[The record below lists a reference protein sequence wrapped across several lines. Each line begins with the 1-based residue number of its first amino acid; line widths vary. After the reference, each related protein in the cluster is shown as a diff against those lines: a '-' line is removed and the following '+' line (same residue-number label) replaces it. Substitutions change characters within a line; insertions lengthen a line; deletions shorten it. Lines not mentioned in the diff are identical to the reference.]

1 MNDIVIPGGVIP
13 DGLLPSYREQS
24 DAVRARFDS
33 LKSRE
38 VILTVS
44 KLHKTFE
51 SEGKTTLAL
60 KDINFSTHRRE
71 FLCVVGPS
79 GCGKSTLVRIL
90 AGLEEHSSGDVL
102 LQGQPVSG
110 PGRDRG
116 MVFQGYTL
124 FPWLTVKKNVMFG
137 LEVNG
142 HGKLECEREAM
153 QWLQLVGLEK
163 FADVYPH
170 QLSGGMKQRVAI
182 VRALANQPRI
192 LLMDEPF
199 GALDAQTRA
208 RMQAHLL
215 EIWRKIDITIV
226 FITHDLDEAIFLA
239 DRILV
244 LSAHPGEIQEL
255 IEVPVPRPRSVAQ
268 IVSAPFLA
276 TKARLEE
283 LIYAGA
289 HDSAEEEDY
298 PIMGR
303 MTHVTDNVE

>member
-1 MNDIVIPGGVIP
+1 MNQFVMPRP
-13 DGLLPSYREQS
+13 PTTYLEQS
-24 DAVRARFDS
+24 PDVRARFDR
-33 LKSRE
+33 LKTRDI
-38 VILTVS
+38 ILRVDRLTKVFNS
-44 KLHKTFE
+44 HGR
-51 SEGKTTLAL
+51 STLAL
-60 KDINFSTHRRE
+60 NDISFTTHRRE

-90 AGLEEHSSGDVL
+90 AGLEEPSSGEAL
-102 LQGQPVSG
+102 LEGHPVTE
-110 PGRDRG
+110 PGSDRG

-137 LEVNG
+137 PQVNG
-142 HGKLECEREAM
+142 YGREEAEREAI
-153 QWLQLVGLEK
+153 QWLQLIGLEK
-163 FADVYPH
+163 FADCYPN

-199 GALDAQTRA
+199 GALDAQTRC

-244 LSAHPGEIQEL
+244 LSAHPGEVQEL
-255 IEVPVPRPRSVAQ
+255 IEVPVPRPRTVAQ
-268 IVSAPFLA
+268 FITPEFLA
-276 TKARLEE
+276 TKTRLEE
-283 LIYAGA
+283 LIHQSKHVDG
-289 HDSAEEEDY
+289 DEDADIY
-298 PIMGR
+298 PIVPR
-303 MTHVTDNVE
+303 LTDVADNVE

>member
-1 MNDIVIPGGVIP
+1 MTQMKKMIVPSE
-13 DGLLPSYREQS
+13 LPSHLDQS
-24 DAVRARFDS
+24 AAVRARFDR
-33 LKSRE
+33 LKARE
-38 VILTVS
+38 VILKVNHLS
-44 KLHKTFE
+44 KVFTT
-51 SEGKTTLAL
+51 GKRETLAL
-60 KDINFSTHRRE
+60 NDISFETHRRE

-90 AGLEEHSSGDVL
+90 AGLEDYSSGEVL
-102 LQGQPVSG
+102 LQGEPVTE
-110 PGRDRG
+110 PGSDRG

-137 LEVNG
+137 LEING
-142 HGKLECEREAM
+142 KSRHEAEQQAL
-153 QWLQLVGLEK
+153 QWLQLIGLEK
-163 FADVYPH
+163 FAECYPH

-244 LSAHPGEIQEL
+244 LSAHPGEVQEL
-255 IEVPVPRPRSVAQ
+255 IEVPVPHPRSTTQ
-268 IVSAPFLA
+268 FITPEFLA
-276 TKARLEE
+276 TKARLEA
-283 LIYAGA
+283 LIHQGA
-289 HDSAEEEDY
+289 SHDADEDEGTY
-298 PIMGR
+298 QMVTR
-303 MTHVTDNVE
+303 LTDVTDDVY

>member
-1 MNDIVIPGGVIP
+1 MNQLIMQRP
-13 DGLLPSYREQS
+13 LPSYLDQAT
-24 DAVRARFDS
+24 DVRARFER
-33 LKSRE
+33 LKARDVLLRVKHLSKVFTSRTGST
-38 VILTVS
+38 I
-44 KLHKTFE
+44 
-51 SEGKTTLAL
+51 AL
-60 KDINFSTHRRE
+60 DDINFTTHRRE
-71 FLCVVGPS
+71 LLCVVGPS

-90 AGLEEHSSGDVL
+90 AGLEEPTSGEVL
-102 LQGQPVSG
+102 LEGKEVTE
-110 PGRDRG
+110 PGSDRG

-137 LEVNG
+137 PLVNG
-142 HGKLECEREAM
+142 HGREVAEREAL
-153 QWLQLVGLEK
+153 QWLQLIGLGK
-163 FADVYPH
+163 FADCYPN

-199 GALDAQTRA
+199 GALDAQTRC

-244 LSAHPGEIQEL
+244 LSAHPGEVQEL

-268 IVSAPFLA
+268 FITPEFLA

-283 LIYAGA
+283 LIHQSKHG
-289 HDSAEEEDY
+289 DDGEEADIY
-298 PIMGR
+298 PIVPR
-303 MTHVTDNVE
+303 LTDVTDNVE